1 MSKGAV
7 LAMTY
12 SLATDYVK
20 RGIRCNCI
28 APGRVH
34 TAFVDSYLA
43 RDYPGKEKEMFQQL
57 SEYQPI
63 GRMGKPSEMAS
74 LVCAQIR
81 PCSFVQLTPSFRSSR
96 TGPLPVLR

>member
-1 MSKGAV
+1 MCVCHSEGLSDRFAYQMSKGAV

-74 LVCAQIR
+74 LVCAHR
-81 PCSFVQLTPSFRSSR
+81 AHSHS
-96 TGPLPVLR
+96 

>member
-1 MSKGAV
+1 MDVRGAGHGFIPFV
-7 LAMTY
+7 MESFGAMGPR
-12 SLATDYVK
+12 A
-20 RGIRCNCI
+20 
-28 APGRVH
+28 
-34 TAFVDSYLA
+34 
-43 RDYPGKEKEMFQQL
+43 KEMFQQL

-96 TGPLPVLR
+96 TGPLPVL